1 MPEERL
7 RALRGATTVGHNDPE
22 AIIAGTSE
30 LLEEMLER
38 NEVGSEDLVSVIFT
52 TTGDLTAEFPA
63 AAARKLGISA
73 VPLLCARE
81 IDVPGSVPR
90 CIRVLMHVYT
100 DRDHEG
106 VQHVYLGDAKLLRTD
121 LQE

>member
-1 MPEERL
+1 MPEQRL
-7 RALRGATTVGHNDPE
+7 RALRGATTVGHNDQDS
-22 AIIAGTSE
+22 IIAGTSE
-30 LLEEMLER
+30 LLSEMLGR

-90 CIRVLMHVYT
+90 CIRVLMHVYS
-100 DRDHEG
+100 DKDHDG
-106 VQHVYLGDAKLLRTD
+106 VQHVYLRDAKQLRAD

>member
-1 MPEERL
+1 MPKERL